1 MTLSLDLDGVLAAPA
16 LIDPVFLHTP
26 LRADAALDAALGCRL
41 LAKDET
47 DNPIG
52 SFKGRGTELFV
63 ATVLRPGEAIVSASA
78 GNFGQGLARAATR
91 RGHACTVFA
100 AETANPAKL
109 EAMRALG
116 ADVRLAGAD
125 FDAAKLAARQYAQAH
140 QLRFVEDGAEPA
152 IAQGAGT
159 IALELLAYAM
169 PDVMLVPLGNGAL
182 LEGIGSVL
190 RARAPSVETVAV
202 VAAGAPSMKLSLEA
216 QCAVETERADTIA
229 DGIAVRVPIASRL
242 PQLRRC
248 CDRVVAVSEAQL
260 IDAMR
265 LLHRHLGMV
274 VEPAGAAGVAAI
286 LAEPGRYAGRLV
298 VTVLC
303 GKNIHPS
310 LRDQLVTVKS

>member
-1 MTLSLDLDGVLAAPA
+1 MTTAWYLDGVRAASL

-26 LRADAALDAALGCRL
+26 LRADAGLDAALGCRL

-63 ATVLRPGEAIVSASA
+63 ATELRPGEAIVSASA

-100 AETANPAKL
+100 AETANPTKL
-109 EAMRALG
+109 DAMRTFG

-125 FDAAKLAARQYAQAH
+125 FDAAKAAARHYAEAH
-140 QLRFVEDGAEPA
+140 RLRFVEDGAEPA

-159 IALELLAYAM
+159 IALELLAAVA
-169 PDVMLVPLGNGAL
+169 PEVVLVPLGNGAL

-190 RARAPSVETVAV
+190 RAKLPSAEIVAV
-202 VAAGAPSMKLSLEA
+202 VAVGAPAMKLSLEA
-216 QCAVETERADTIA
+216 GHAIETARADTIA

-248 CDRVVAVSEAQL
+248 CDRIVAVDEAQL
-260 IDAMR
+260 LQAMR
-265 LLHRHLGMV
+265 LLRQHLAMV
-274 VEPAGAAGVAAI
+274 VEPAGAAGVAGI
-286 LAEPGRYAGRLV
+286 LAELERHAGRV
-298 VTVLC
+298 VATVLC

-310 LRDQLVTVKS
+310 LRDL